1 MTCYVDSKLQ
11 NKEGNGKK
19 ITAWIKSADS
29 HEASIALLL
38 YVIIKMSSLNKRII
52 LFLVTCHMESKLKQ
66 Q

>member
-1 MTCYVDSKLQ
+1 MTCHVDSKLQ

-29 HEASIALLL
+29 HVASIALL